1 VRRLVVFPTSLK
13 NTVLEPSKTYTL
25 VIAGILQPSSLDSY
39 AMIWFGIDADA
50 DFSNGIQEQ
59 GDIADIALSL
69 TKV

>member
-1 VRRLVVFPTSLK
+1 
-13 NTVLEPSKTYTL
+13 
-25 VIAGILQPSSLDSY
+25 
-39 AMIWFGIDADA
+39 MIWFGIDADA